1 MSSADRK
8 KRASVDVSIED
19 ENAMSTSTHDG
30 SRSPIGRMHPDC
42 EVSKEEAQKA
52 EDVWNSLQSSP
63 RTNEA
68 ARPYTSWSDI
78 SREKDFCSPSPSEES
93 SSVEVIPCR
102 RVSATS
108 PRGLV
113 GFAAPAS
120 EWSSLH
126 GGGHAKTVAV
136 RTPGSESHADPIPS
150 SQRSTPQAQDY
161 AHHQPCTMSPST
173 GQQRTPLPSRR
184 EQSPSHNGT
193 TSPFG
198 AMARPST
205 ELSQPLPSISEQ
217 YLAPMDQ
224 QQTDESQVSGAD
236 GNSQEISLNSWGVS
250 SSMRES
256 QELNSQRPSWTYGHR
271 GPEPQAPQSDDLP
284 NVIGSPAANTGY
296 NMACTVP
303 SNMPSRDSG
312 PFSTFPSSFS
322 VLTTESVQQKFQAK
336 SGKKRGRKPAN
347 QNVEQPVS
355 EPAVDRSAGVAH
367 EYARLREASNTS
379 QTNHETISAQSGL
392 PAISVSHG
400 FYQTKLPPRP
410 TLTPPPRPSAHPSGT
425 YRPPAI
431 EFTINNEAQSDLSP
445 SDFQSCVDKFKRNAR
460 AIVTRINNPNSVHE
474 IDVIMFEPMPWFLRW
489 YLDTTGMAEVGTL
502 KFELIDVHWLQDN
515 SIVVPEGDLLRFR
528 ALKQHIWDLYWIAMD
543 MNKSLGRFRV
553 TISPYP
559 PLPEGEAAAAHEWKA
574 VNSGKGAANYVSAP
588 PAQRILVVPTGVPK
602 KFQAQPQSS
611 PPSQEFMFSPPPPPP
626 PPPSTSTHQVSP
638 HSDSQASAYHLPRP
652 SPPNLPAKFPSPDQS
667 TYQHGPYSGDPF
679 SPPPKNNAE
688 IRDVG
693 IKSQQQQSLY
703 SPVEYRRSIYDQQLL
718 REYALSLNLPNA
730 ELLPEES
737 TVKDKLPYKT
747 GSEVCAVVV
756 DKRSGKGQVTVS
768 GKGYVT
774 LAIPTGPNEPDE
786 HFKKVIIQPKQTC
799 MLHGGAVVLYF
810 RRLNIPPPPTSR
822 PIMPTAESNDRYAK
836 DGRPPSSSNDQG
848 LRNAAFR
855 DDRPPPPPLSP
866 HPHYLQNLQRQERM
880 SSSSNVDIKIRVQV
894 DGTGK
899 FSIPFDKSVLRPKI
913 NTTEFFSWFASQSR
927 QSPPHPPR
935 HLKFTFKDAMPMPQA
950 TEISAGNEDHFNYM
964 RKDIK
969 VQCEKAKRFMPEL
982 KEFVILV
989 TVPGLVSPNVEEE
1002 EEDW

>member
-718 REYALSLNLPNA
+718 REYALSLV
-730 ELLPEES
+730 S
-737 TVKDKLPYKT
+737 
-747 GSEVCAVVV
+747 
-756 DKRSGKGQVTVS
+756 VT
-768 GKGYVT
+768 YQD
-774 LAIPTGPNEPDE
+774 L
-786 HFKKVIIQPKQTC
+786 KVFTIQ
-799 MLHGGAVVLYF
+799 Y
-810 RRLNIPPPPTSR
+810 
-822 PIMPTAESNDRYAK
+822 
-836 DGRPPSSSNDQG
+836 
-848 LRNAAFR
+848 
-855 DDRPPPPPLSP
+855 
-866 HPHYLQNLQRQERM
+866 
-880 SSSSNVDIKIRVQV
+880 
-894 DGTGK
+894 
-899 FSIPFDKSVLRPKI
+899 
-913 NTTEFFSWFASQSR
+913 
-927 QSPPHPPR
+927 
-935 HLKFTFKDAMPMPQA
+935 
-950 TEISAGNEDHFNYM
+950 
-964 RKDIK
+964 
-969 VQCEKAKRFMPEL
+969 
-982 KEFVILV
+982 
-989 TVPGLVSPNVEEE
+989 
-1002 EEDW
+1002 